1 MTANSTF
8 ASCCYLLVCL
18 YFHCSFLNSSKKSQA
33 KTKKLFDDKISG
45 NTQPAMKEL
54 LGLCSG
60 RFSDNEDGQPL
71 HNTESQNNTK
81 EQKKN
86 SKFDTQSKQ
95 DNMSELLGLCS
106 GKFSDDDNDDEI
118 VDDVLERQEK
128 DPEQSRSEVDEEEER
143 IDGDESDKK
152 QGKESDDDDE
162 ESDPEEMILKRKYG
176 KTYGTEK
183 KYVINIDMLFIFS
196 FNLF

>member
-1 MTANSTF
+1 MTANNTF
-8 ASCCYLLVCL
+8 ASCCYLLVCF

-60 RFSDNEDGQPL
+60 RFSDNEDSQPL
-71 HNTESQNNTK
+71 HTTESQKNTK
-81 EQKKN
+81 GQKKN
-86 SKFDTQSKQ
+86 SKLDTQSKQ

-118 VDDVLERQEK
+118 VDDLLERQEK
-128 DPEQSRSEVDEEEER
+128 DPEQSRSEVDEEEGK

-152 QGKESDDDDE
+152 QGKESDDGDDDDDE

-183 KYVINIDMLFIFS
+183 EYVIN
-196 FNLF
+196 

>member
-8 ASCCYLLVCL
+8 ASCCYLLVCF
-18 YFHCSFLNSSKKSQA
+18 YFLCSFLNSSKKSQA

-60 RFSDNEDGQPL
+60 RFSDNEDGQPV
-71 HNTESQNNTK
+71 HNTESQKNTK
-81 EQKKN
+81 GQKQN

-95 DNMSELLGLCS
+95 HNMSELLGLCS
-106 GKFSDDDNDDEI
+106 GKFSDDDNDEI
-118 VDDVLERQEK
+118 ADDVLERQGK
-128 DPEQSRSEVDEEEER
+128 DSEQSRAEVDEEEGK

-152 QGKESDDDDE
+152 QGKESDNGDDDE
-162 ESDPEEMILKRKYG
+162 ESDPEEIILKRKHG

-183 KYVINIDMLFIFS
+183 KYVIH
-196 FNLF
+196 

>member
-1 MTANSTF
+1 MTANNTF
-8 ASCCYLLVCL
+8 ASCCYLLVCF
-18 YFHCSFLNSSKKSQA
+18 YFLCSFLNSSKKSQA

-71 HNTESQNNTK
+71 HNTESQKNTK
-81 EQKKN
+81 GQKKN

-128 DPEQSRSEVDEEEER
+128 DPEQSRSGVGEEEER
-143 IDGDESDKK
+143 IDGDEKR
-152 QGKESDDDDE
+152 GKESDNDDDE

-183 KYVINIDMLFIFS
+183 KYVIN
-196 FNLF
+196 